1 MSSNVLSIKCPSCGA
16 GDLQVR
22 SMMYNVPFFNE
33 LAMFS
38 MKCPE
43 CGFTHSDVFSAE
55 SRPPMRWTLYVDTAE
70 LLKTRVVRSG
80 SGTVRFPEFGI
91 DIEPG
96 PAAESYI
103 SNVEGVLYRT
113 RPVVESAIRFADKE
127 SEKIQGK
134 KVLEMIMAAINGEL
148 AFTIVIE
155 DPMGVSGLLP
165 DDLRLVKREELSV
178 EEASKLRGAPA
189 WLETVREDFQERKG

>member
-1 MSSNVLSIKCPSCGA
+1 MSRNELSITCPSCG
-16 GDLQVR
+16 GGELQVH

-55 SRPPMRWTLYVDTAE
+55 SRPPMRWTLYVDAEE

-113 RPVVESAIRFADKE
+113 RPVVESAIRFADGE
-127 SEKIQGK
+127 SERRQGE
-134 KVLEMIMAAINGEL
+134 KVLEMIKAAINGEL

-155 DPMGVSGLLP
+155 DPMGMSGLLP
-165 DDLRLVKREELSV
+165 DDLRLVKREELSK

-189 WLETVREDFQERKG
+189 WLELARDEYLERKG